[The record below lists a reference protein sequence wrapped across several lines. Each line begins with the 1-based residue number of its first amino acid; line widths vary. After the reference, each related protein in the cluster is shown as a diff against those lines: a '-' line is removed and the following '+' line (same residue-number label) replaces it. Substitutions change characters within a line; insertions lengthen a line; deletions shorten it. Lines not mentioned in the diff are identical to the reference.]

1 MNQSKQS
8 FRLCV
13 LCKLLKGQQPF
24 FHAIQFMDEILIFR
38 LCIFHSAQGSFALCQ
53 LVRQFLYIIL
63 DKAFKG
69 VVCFTQ
75 ISYLC
80 GNIRI

>member
-38 LCIFHSAQGSFALCQ
+38 LCIFHSAQSSFALCQ

-63 DKAFKG
+63 DEAFKG
-69 VVCFTQ
+69 VICLTQ

>member
-1 MNQSKQS
+1 
-8 FRLCV
+8 
-13 LCKLLKGQQPF
+13 
-24 FHAIQFMDEILIFR
+24 MDEILIFR
-38 LCIFHSAQGSFALCQ
+38 LSILHSAQRSFALCQ

-63 DKAFKG
+63 DEAFKG
-69 VVCFTQ
+69 VICLTQ